1 MLSALI
7 VWQLAAVL
15 VGNKLLL
22 VSPTDVLARLFALV
36 GEEGFFGVVGFTF
49 ARIALGFF
57 SGLVLGVLLALLAG
71 RFRFVEIL
79 LWPYMVTVKTVPVAS
94 FVVIALIWISERELS
109 VLISFLMV
117 LPIIY
122 TNILE
127 GIRSVDIK
135 MLEMADVFKMTW
147 GRRVRYIWLPSIKP
161 FAVSG
166 CRIAIGLAWKSGVAA
181 ELIGNPDGSVG
192 GALYQSKLFIETA
205 DVFAWTVVIVCVS
218 VVFEKLFVLLLKKIF
233 GRICDR

>member
-1 MLSALI
+1 MLSALL

>member
-1 MLSALI
+1 MLA
-7 VWQLAAVL
+7 WQLAAVL

-49 ARIALGFF
+49 ARIVLGFF

-166 CRIAIGLAWKSGVAA
+166 CRIAIGLAWKSGVEA

>member
-1 MLSALI
+1 MLSALL
-7 VWQLAAVL
+7 VWQLAAMI

-36 GEEGFFGVVGFTF
+36 GEEGFFGIVGFTF
-49 ARIALGFF
+49 LRIALGFL
-57 SGLVLGVLLALLAG
+57 SGLVLGILLALLAG
-71 RFRFVEIL
+71 RFRVVEIF
-79 LWPYMVTVKTVPVAS
+79 LWPYMVTIKTVPVAS
-94 FVVIALIWISERELS
+94 FAVIAFIWISGSEIS
-109 VLISFLMV
+109 ALISFLMV

-122 TNILE
+122 TNLLE
-127 GIRSVDIK
+127 GIRSVDVK

-181 ELIGNPDGSVG
+181 ELICNPDGSVG
-192 GALYQSKLFIETA
+192 SALYDSKILLETA
-205 DVFAWTVVIVCVS
+205 DLFAWTVVIVLVS
-218 VVFEKLFVLLLKKIF
+218 VVFEKLFLLLLKKIF
-233 GRICDR
+233 GRICER